1 MNIKGLSILLF
12 ACLLFNINI
21 AFAQKSAVTITGK
34 VVESNSQQPIE
45 FATIMLADK
54 ATKSAITGTT
64 TDIDGKFMLK
74 STTDNFYLEITFIGF
89 TKKTIN
95 EFSVVNGR
103 VDLGKIV
110 LLEDSETL
118 DEVVV
123 RAEKSSTEFQL
134 DKRVFNVGKDLSS
147 TGASALEVLNNVPS
161 VNVNIEGE
169 ISLRGT
175 GGVQILIN
183 GKPSV
188 LSEQGNALGTLTADM
203 IEKIEVITNPSAK
216 YDAEGTSGII
226 NIVLKKEERKGINGS
241 VSINAGFPSNQSIG
255 VSLNRRTEKFNLF
268 SQLGVG
274 YKSLPSFNEN
284 INKDLI
290 NDTKLSSEGIEYR
303 NENFY
308 NVILGTDYHINKN
321 NVLTLSG
328 NFAYEIEEQPSETNF
343 SFYES
348 DVLTSSWNRKEVTE
362 ATNPKWQY
370 ELQYKKDFEDDKNH
384 DMLFSVLGTFFGKKL
399 SSEFENTGTL
409 GGQLDGLQQTATDF
423 KEAETT
429 FKFDY
434 TKPFNEKLT
443 LETGAQYVINNV
455 SNDFEVTNLVNDE
468 WIQDPNLTNVFEFD
482 QKVLGVYATG
492 AYEDKKWGVKLGLRL
507 ENTDLKTLL
516 LNTNEPN
523 SQNYTKLFPSLHT
536 SYKLTKRFSVQAGYS
551 KRVYRPGLWE
561 LNPFFNIRNNFSI
574 RKGNPN
580 LNPSFTDSY
589 EVSSIYILEKSTLNF
604 SVYHRYTTDV
614 IERISTF
621 EDNVTVFQPQN
632 IGTSR
637 TTGLELNG
645 KYAPKKWF
653 TLTGDANYNYFN
665 RQGTYES
672 TVFDFNASQ
681 WSGKITTKFKLPADI
696 DFEITGRYRSKEQ
709 TVQGVRS
716 ANMFADMGLRKKII
730 KGKGVINVSVRDIF
744 ASRIREFET
753 NQEDFYVYSFGQR
766 GRFITVGFSYGFG
779 KGEAMEYSGQRR
791 RH

>member
-255 VSLNRRTEKFNLF
+255 ISLNRRTEKFNLF

-468 WIQDPNLTNVFEFD
+468 WVQDPNLTNVFEFD

-681 WSGKITTKFKLPADI
+681 WSGKLTTKFKLPADI

>member
-1 MNIKGLSILLF
+1 MNIKGLSILLL

-255 VSLNRRTEKFNLF
+255 ISLNRRTEKFNLF

-468 WIQDPNLTNVFEFD
+468 WVQDPNLTNVFEFD